1 VSSVA
6 DLLALLLVV
15 RLAIVLLFGNGRS
28 PLVTLTAPIVGLT
41 NPLVEPFAEFV
52 PAVRVGG
59 GVLEV
64 YTLVAIVAVYVLAGL
79 VGQVLVRR

>member
-1 VSSVA
+1 
-6 DLLALLLVV
+6 LLVA
-15 RLAIVLLFGNGRS
+15 RLAIVLLFGTLRS
-28 PLVTLTAPIVGLT
+28 PLTALTAPIVGLT

-52 PAVRVGG
+52 PAVRFAG

-79 VGQVLVRR
+79 VGQLLVRR